1 VVPVPPSATPH
12 TNRSRPVG
20 PAPVPGI
27 AIVAGTGGNSLDGYA
42 RELRERLGARAIFAP
57 GSTGSFGHR
66 FLSSES
72 LRRARA
78 DLAVV
83 RRLRADRI
91 SALHFTSQHLARY
104 GTAAGVGYV
113 VTVHDLI
120 RLNDWYERGRADPL
134 IHRPNLRDA
143 LHLRADVAGIRRA
156 AAVIAV
162 SERTARELHARLRI
176 PRERVHV
183 IPEAVDTTRFVPT
196 TPPAGY
202 GQYVLFVGSEQ
213 PRKNLPT
220 LIRAVAKLVRD
231 PQNAA
236 LRLVKVGAPGGPE
249 APYRRRFLEEVHAA
263 GLGDRLVL
271 TDRVSHEELLSWYSG
286 AQCLVLP
293 SLAEGFGLPVLEA
306 MACGCPTVVPDDSA
320 QADVGGAATAR
331 YFPATDA
338 DALATVIRRLLD
350 GSGVRD
356 ELRRRG
362 FARARELNWE
372 RTVERTRAVYEA
384 VLRAPAA
391 AGSRPRSAKALQAA
405 VPGPD
410 QV

>member
-1 VVPVPPSATPH
+1 VPVHPPATAH
-12 TNRSRPVG
+12 TYRSRPVG
-20 PAPVPGI
+20 PAPVSGI
-27 AIVAGTGGNSLDGYA
+27 AIVAGNAGNSLDGYA
-42 RELRERLGARAIFAP
+42 RELKERLGARAISAP

-66 FLSSES
+66 LLSRES
-72 LRRARA
+72 LRRART
-78 DLAVV
+78 DLAVL

-91 SALHFTSQHLARY
+91 GVLHFTSQHLARY
-104 GTAAGVGYV
+104 GPGARADYV

-120 RLNDWYERGRADPL
+120 RLNDWHERGQADPL
-134 IHRPNLRDA
+134 IHRPNLRDG

-156 AAVIAV
+156 KAVIAV
-162 SERTARELHARLRI
+162 SDRTARELHTRLDV

-183 IPEAVDTTRFVPT
+183 IPEAVDTTRFRPSA
-196 TPPAGY
+196 PPAGA

-220 LIRAVAKLVRD
+220 LIRAVAKLVGD
-231 PQNAA
+231 PRHGG

-249 APYRRRFLEEVHAA
+249 APYRRRFLEQVHAA

-271 TDRVSHEELLSWYSG
+271 TDRVGHEDLLSWYSG

-331 YFPATDA
+331 YFPATDP
-338 DALATVIRRLLD
+338 DALAAMIRRLLD
-350 GSGVRD
+350 ESSLRD

-372 RTVERTRAVYEA
+372 RAVERTWAVYES
-384 VLRAPAA
+384 VLGAPAEA
-391 AGSRPRSAKALQAA
+391 RSRPSPTSALEAA

-410 QV
+410 WV

>member
-1 VVPVPPSATPH
+1 VPVHPSASTH

-20 PAPVPGI
+20 PAPVPDI
-27 AIVAGTGGNSLDGYA
+27 AIVAGNGGNSLDGYA
-42 RELRERLGARAIFAP
+42 RELVERLGARAISAP
-57 GSTGSFGHR
+57 ASTGSFGHR
-66 FLSSES
+66 LFSRES

-83 RRLRADRI
+83 RRLRADQI
-91 SALHFTSQHLARY
+91 GALHFTSQHLARY
-104 GTAAGVGYV
+104 GPAAGAGYV

-120 RLNDWYERGRADPL
+120 RLNDWYERDRADPL

-143 LHLRADVAGIRRA
+143 LHLQADVAGIRRA
-156 AAVIAV
+156 TAVIAV
-162 SERTARELHARLRI
+162 SERTARELHARLEI
-176 PRERVHV
+176 PTERVHV
-183 IPEAVDTTRFVPT
+183 IPEAVDTSRFMPSA
-196 TPPAGY
+196 PPAGS
-202 GQYVLFVGSEQ
+202 GDYVLFVGSEQ

-220 LIRAVAKLVRD
+220 LIRAVAKLVSD

-271 TDRVSHEELLSWYSG
+271 ADRVCHEELLSWYSG

-293 SLAEGFGLPVLEA
+293 SLSEGFGLPVLEA

-320 QADVGGAATAR
+320 QADVGGKATAR

-338 DALATVIRRLLD
+338 DSLAAAIRRLLD
-350 GSGVRD
+350 GSSLRD
-356 ELRRRG
+356 QLRRRG

-372 RTVERTRAVYEA
+372 RTVERTRAVYEFVLGVRAEARRWPTPTSAFEAA
-384 VLRAPAA
+384 V
-391 AGSRPRSAKALQAA
+391 AGSER
-405 VPGPD
+405 V
-410 QV
+410 